1 MPEPLPVDLERLI
14 ATLREPVDAN
24 PVVPERVLRAAR
36 QHGIPRGRALPGSR
50 WLVAGAALAA
60 AIALVFILPARRQH
74 SAARLIP
81 FVLTAPHATRVAV
94 VGDFNDWDPHAT
106 PLERLG
112 ADAWGVMVPLRP
124 GRYRYS
130 FVLDG
135 SHWIADPAA
144 PQSSDDDFGP
154 RSSVL
159 TILPRGT

>member
-1 MPEPLPVDLERLI
+1 MPEPLPSDLEQMI
-14 ATLREPVDAN
+14 VSLREPVAVDGT
-24 PVVPERVLRAAR
+24 VRERVLQAAR
-36 QHGIPRGRALPGSR
+36 RHGVPRPRALPGR
-50 WLVAGAALAA
+50 WLVLAPALAA
-60 AIALVFILPARRQH
+60 LIALVFVLPTRHEATVP
-74 SAARLIP
+74 RLTP
-81 FVLTAPHATRVAV
+81 FVLTAPHAVRVAV

-135 SHWIADPAA
+135 SRWIADPAA